1 MIMSVIICGQ
11 QSKEQHQTGT
21 GNGELGV
28 GWGRGG
34 ICRMNPKK
42 NILPFDTVIC
52 NLTVERL
59 SPRENPALA
68 A

>member
-1 MIMSVIICGQ
+1 MRSAKQGAAPDWDREWRVG
-11 QSKEQHQTGT
+11 G
-21 GNGELGV
+21 GV
-28 GWGRGG
+28 GEGG